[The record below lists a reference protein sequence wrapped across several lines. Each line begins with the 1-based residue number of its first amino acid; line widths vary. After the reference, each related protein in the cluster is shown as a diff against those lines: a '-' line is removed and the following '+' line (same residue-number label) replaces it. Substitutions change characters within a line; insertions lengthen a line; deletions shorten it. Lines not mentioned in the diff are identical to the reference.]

1 MLRAGSLLALVAL
14 PAASIVP
21 VPNDAPNVSV
31 VWANETFAVREFLG
45 LQYAQGLLC
54 DAAAC
59 APSNESS
66 CQNPGPA
73 MGSPTA
79 ACPSPH
85 VFNLTLNLYLP
96 DIAAN
101 VSNPQFGP
109 RPALVATHSGGYAT
123 GTPLGFG
130 PTWEMD
136 AACKYFAA
144 RGWVAIS
151 MDYRLT
157 NAQTGGAL
165 APANWS
171 VRAAPLP
178 PGWDGGF
185 RPAPQAIWP
194 AVRDTKAAIRWL
206 RGQSGTGQLAGLE
219 LAMDSFVGVG
229 WSAGA
234 CTTAFLATQLEADM
248 KNELPSELDP
258 AAASLEPY
266 LDQSSAISA
275 GAVWAGNAVVIDT
288 IDALDTERT
297 GRQVSRYGPASAPL
311 ALYRG
316 SEDSVMTPW
325 GQTELQAN
333 YNSSGATCD
342 VFGVPGVGHSTLFP
356 NGTVAT
362 RNGVP
367 VPPGTPLPVLNHSYT
382 WLATKLGLDV
392 RAL

>member
-1 MLRAGSLLALVAL
+1 MLCVAGLLVVAALQ
-14 PAASIVP
+14 AASVGGTGAEAARD
-21 VPNDAPNVSV
+21 DAASSEPPV
-31 VWANETFAVREFLG
+31 VWAEEAFMVREALG

-54 DAAAC
+54 NPIAC
-59 APSNESS
+59 VPSNESS

-73 MGSPTA
+73 MGSPTT

-96 DIAAN
+96 TGN
-101 VSNPQFGP
+101 VSTFGP

-123 GTPLGFG
+123 GTPLGFA

-157 NAQTGGAL
+157 NSQTGGAL

-171 VRAAPLP
+171 VPTPLP
-178 PGWDGGF
+178 STWDGGF
-185 RPAPQAIWP
+185 KPAPQSIWP

-206 RGQSGTGQLAGLE
+206 RGQSGTGQLSGLD
-219 LAMDSFVGVG
+219 LAMGSFAAVG

-234 CTTAFLATQLEADM
+234 CTTAFLSVQLEADM
-248 KNELPSELDP
+248 KNEMLSEADP
-258 AAASLEPY
+258 TAQSLEPY
-266 LDQSSAISA
+266 LNQSSAISA

-288 IDALDTERT
+288 IDALDTART
-297 GRQVSRYGPASAPL
+297 GKQVQRYGPANAPL

-316 SEDSVMTPW
+316 SDDSVMTPW
-325 GQTELQAN
+325 AQTELQAN
-333 YNSSGATCD
+333 FNSSGATCD
-342 VFGVPGVGHSTLFP
+342 AFAVPGVGHSNLFP
-356 NGTVAT
+356 NGIVAT

-367 VPPGTPLPVLNHSYT
+367 VPGPPTPVLNHSYI
-382 WLATKLGLDV
+382 WLATKLGL
-392 RAL
+392 RIL